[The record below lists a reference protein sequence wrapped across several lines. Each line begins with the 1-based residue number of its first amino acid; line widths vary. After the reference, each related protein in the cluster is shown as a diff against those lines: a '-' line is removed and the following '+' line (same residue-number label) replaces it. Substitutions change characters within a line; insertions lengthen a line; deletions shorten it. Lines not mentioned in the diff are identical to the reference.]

1 MLGILIE
8 KHELMNISQS
18 KILKIFAQLHEHV
31 VKAVSILRPEI
42 KGITAD
48 DVEQETSIKLLN
60 LIKSDRKIEI
70 TPSYIYRMTANTI
83 IDLVRKN
90 QRHTNET
97 SISEALNDDFNAQ
110 FISEEKMPEQKLANE
125 YSIDNILN
133 VIETLSENR
142 RVAVKLRLQGFL
154 NKEISEMT
162 GWSYNK
168 AETLSKRGMKD
179 LRNKLKELGINYEID

>member
-1 MLGILIE
+1 MS
-8 KHELMNISQS
+8 ISQS
-18 KILKIFAQLHEHV
+18 KILKVFESHHKHV

-42 KGITAD
+42 KGITAE
-48 DVEQETSIKLLN
+48 DVEQETSIKLLK

-70 TPSYIYRMTANTI
+70 TPSYIYRMAANTI

-90 QRHTNET
+90 QRHTHET
-97 SISEALNDDFNAQ
+97 PISEELNDDFNAHI
-110 FISEEKMPEQKLANE
+110 ISSEKAPEQKLADE
-125 YSIDNILN
+125 YSIANILN

-168 AETLSKRGMKD
+168 AETLSKRGMND
-179 LRNKLKELGINYEID
+179 LRSKLKDLGINYEID

>member
-1 MLGILIE
+1 
-8 KHELMNISQS
+8 MNISQS
-18 KILKIFAQLHEHV
+18 QILKIFAKHHEHV

-42 KGITAD
+42 KGVTAE
-48 DVEQETSIKLLN
+48 DVEQETSIKLFK
-60 LIKSDRKIEI
+60 LIKNDRKIEI

-97 SISEALNDDFNAQ
+97 PISDEFNDDFNAH
-110 FISEEKMPEQKLANE
+110 FISEDKMPEQKLANVQ
-125 YSIDNILN
+125 SISSILD
-133 VIETLSENR
+133 VIEMLSENR
-142 RVAVKLRLQGFL
+142 RIAVKLRLQGFL

-179 LRNKLKELGINYEID
+179 LRGKLKDLGINYEID